1 MLGAMTAP
9 KQNRRRQPSLAV
21 TVAAPLVLTV
31 GLLLTAALAQ
41 NGSIL
46 FYATT
51 FGAAAVLFGTWAL
64 FGDHARS
71 FPRDRLW
78 PGLARGVV
86 VGLGLLAVFVLGAFV
101 LRQIPVLAMPVQDLM
116 SNVVLGGATV
126 TLATTLLN
134 GVGEE
139 LFFRNTVVSRLRARG
154 LAEKWVFGLA
164 MGAYLVAT
172 CALLVPLLP
181 LAGLV
186 LGVVAHVEA
195 ERTGALYSPVVLH
208 LVWSTGLFF
217 VLPVVL

>member
-9 KQNRRRQPSLAV
+9 EQKHLRQPPLEI

-41 NGSIL
+41 NGSAL

-51 FGAAAVLFGTWAL
+51 FGAAAVLAL
-64 FGDHARS
+64 AWWFFGDHSRS
-71 FPRDRLW
+71 FPRDRFW
-78 PGLARGVV
+78 PGLARGAA

-101 LRQIPVLAMPVQDLM
+101 LRQIPPLAAPVQDLM
-116 SNVVLGGATV
+116 SNVVLGGATI

-139 LFFRNTVVSRLRARG
+139 LFFRNTVVARLRAQRLPAKG
-154 LAEKWVFGLA
+154 VFGLA
-164 MGAYLVAT
+164 LAAYLVVT
-172 CALLVPLLP
+172 SALLVPLLP

-186 LGVVAHVEA
+186 LGVVTHFEA
-195 ERTGALYSPVVLH
+195 EKTGALYSPVVLH
-208 LVWSTGLFF
+208 LVWSTGLFC
-217 VLPVVL
+217 VLPAVL